1 MAGGFK
7 RIGGGSP
14 FLVSSFKN
22 VLMTYDIGT
31 APVGGR
37 GPGEPW
43 GTQAR
48 GIHEYFGPCG
58 NRNGPRAPAPCVSG
72 EHTFD
77 ASMTGWCVAMSN
89 TFVQR
94 E

>member
-7 RIGGGSP
+7 RIGGGSQ

-37 GPGEPW
+37 GPGELKPEVFMSIS
-43 GTQAR
+43 ALVA
-48 GIHEYFGPCG
+48 IAM
-58 NRNGPRAPAPCVSG
+58 APG
-72 EHTFD
+72 H
-77 ASMTGWCVAMSN
+77 
-89 TFVQR
+89 QR
-94 E
+94 HAYLGSTLSTPP